1 MTPMVRGWLPSDI
14 TKDWDTNPDIR
25 LDPDSIA
32 NVSFLTY
39 ALRSNHDSCEWQSYF
54 YLVSQD
60 RSAWTWELDCAYC
73 HLGISG

>member
-1 MTPMVRGWLPSDI
+1 MYRERITQLTVVSAIMTPMVRGWLPSDI

-39 ALRSNHDSCEWQSYF
+39 ALRSNHDSCE
-54 YLVSQD
+54 
-60 RSAWTWELDCAYC
+60 
-73 HLGISG
+73 